1 MPIVM
6 GGLELVSYIRSIKG
20 KKIDDKLSK
29 TICEKIQF
37 AESCKEKEKITFN
50 EGVTKYGKKYVRVNG
65 ILENAREICENYKT
79 KGYKTTEIKKDKR
92 DKDVFYFYIEQQ
104 SR

>member
-1 MPIVM
+1 M

-37 AESCKEKEKITFN
+37 AKPYAKKEKSIEFK
-50 EGVTKYGKKYVRVNG
+50 EGVTKYGKKYVRVKG
-65 ILENAREICENYKT
+65 ILENAREICENYKA
-79 KGYKTTEIKKDKR
+79 KGYKTTEIKSDKR

-104 SR
+104 LR